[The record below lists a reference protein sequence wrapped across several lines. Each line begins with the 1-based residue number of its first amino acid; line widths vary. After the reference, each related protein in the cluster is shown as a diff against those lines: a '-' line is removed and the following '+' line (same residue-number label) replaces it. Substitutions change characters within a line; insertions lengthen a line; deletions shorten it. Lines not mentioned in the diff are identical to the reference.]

1 MNNELKT
8 YDYRVSRRPD
18 LVSPTDPDVVM
29 RITLPRS
36 TMLKALSLFESGA
49 WEKAQAARDVR
60 LSGCRRALDALF
72 NTQRQHL
79 GTSGGRV
86 CATLLASLYN
96 GDRVKFDVS
105 DLRRLDEDLFEHAIN
120 TMRLCYELN
129 AEPHTFFTEGGRLF
143 EEMIERWGL
152 EKKRRRARA

>member
-1 MNNELKT
+1 MNNEPMM
-8 YDYRVSRRPD
+8 YNYRVARRPD
-18 LVSPTDPDVVM
+18 LVSPTDPDVVL

-36 TMLKALSLFESGA
+36 KMLKVASILDSDT
-49 WEKAQAARDVR
+49 WEKAQAARELK
-60 LSGCRRALDALF
+60 LSECHESIGVLF

-105 DLRRLDEDLFEHAIN
+105 DLRSLDAHLFEHAMN

>member
-1 MNNELKT
+1 MNTELKT
-8 YDYRVSRRPD
+8 YEHRVLRRPD
-18 LVSPTDPDVVM
+18 LACPSDPDVVL
-29 RITLPRS
+29 RVTLPRS
-36 TMLKALSLFESGA
+36 KMLKVTSLLDSDT
-49 WEKAQAARDVR
+49 WEKAQAARDLK
-60 LSGCRRALDALF
+60 LSECHESIGILF

-96 GDRVKFDVS
+96 GARVKFDVS
-105 DLRRLDEDLFEHAIN
+105 DLRSLDAHLFEHAMN
-120 TMRLCYELN
+120 TMRLCYELTM
-129 AEPHTFFTEGGRLF
+129 EPHAFFPDGGRLF